1 MILEQGHDE
10 KLDYWTLGVLIFEL
24 LTGKAPF
31 TPPFSVKEPREQQSM
46 LEKNIL
52 NVKIE
57 YPNDFPALAKNF
69 LQLLLVKDPK
79 KRANID

>member
-1 MILEQGHDE
+1 
-10 KLDYWTLGVLIFEL
+10 
-24 LTGKAPF
+24 
-31 TPPFSVKEPREQQSM
+31 M